1 MKNTNDQIATVFDE
15 TLECA
20 LRLDKE
26 DSLSKF
32 RNEFYIPPDKNGNS
46 SIYFCG
52 NSLGLQPKSVQSYI
66 QQELDD
72 WAKLGVEGHVQ
83 GQNPWLSYHELLTGP
98 MARIVGAKPIEV
110 VCVNTLT
117 TNLHM
122 LMASFYRPTN
132 DRFKILIESDA
143 FPSDRYAV
151 ASQVKWHGYNPE
163 EAIVIIKP
171 REGEVLID
179 QQNLEEIIE
188 NEGDEIALIMIG
200 GLNYYTGQF
209 FDLKRIT
216 DLGHKHGCVVGF
228 DLAHAAGNVELN
240 LHESGAD
247 FAAWCSYKYLNSGPG
262 SIAALFVHE
271 RHAYNFEIPRFAG
284 WWGHNKATRFNMR
297 HDFDPLP
304 GAEGWQLSNP
314 PILSLAAVRASL
326 DIFDRTNISAL
337 RKKSLQLTAYLEYLL
352 NKIDDDRIKIIT
364 PSNPDERGCQL
375 SIQMS
380 NTDKRLYNMLT
391 EKGVIADWREPD
403 VIRVA
408 PVPLYNTFQDVYRF
422 AKLMKSSLM
431 EF

>member
-1 MKNTNDQIATVFDE
+1 MKNTKDQIATTFDE

-26 DSLSKF
+26 DSLAGF
-32 RNEFYIPPDKNGNS
+32 RNEFFIPFHKDGNP

-52 NSLGLQPKSVQSYI
+52 NSLGLQPKSVHVYI

-72 WAKLGVEGHVQ
+72 WAKLGVEGHVH
-83 GQNPWLSYHELLTGP
+83 GKYPWLSYHELLTGP

-122 LMASFYRPTN
+122 LLASFYRPTK
-132 DRFKILIESDA
+132 DRCKILIEGDA

-151 ASQVKWHGYNPE
+151 ASQVKWHGYDPK

-179 QQNLEEIIE
+179 QQNLEKIIE
-188 NEGDEIALIMIG
+188 NEGDEIALIMLG

-228 DLAHAAGNVELN
+228 DLAHAAGNVELD

-262 SIAALFVHE
+262 SLAALFVHE
-271 RHAYNFEIPRFAG
+271 RHAYNFEVPRFAG
-284 WWGHNKATRFNMR
+284 WWGHNKTTRFNMR

-326 DIFDRTNISAL
+326 DIFDRTTMSAL
-337 RKKSLQLTAYLEYLL
+337 RKKSMQLTAYLEYLL
-352 NKIDDDRIKIIT
+352 NNIDDDRIKIIT
-364 PSNPDERGCQL
+364 PSNPDDRGCQL
-375 SIQMS
+375 SIQML

-422 AKLMKSSLM
+422 AELMKSSLKK
-431 EF
+431 F